1 MPLISDLQRQRWT
14 GLGFQGQSG
23 LQRQSEFQD
32 FQGYTEKYSLQNK
45 KTNKRNTYTKYCILM
60 PTEKNVKSV
69 LLSNKQ
75 VTPATEIEKR
85 HKGIQSKN
93 RIRLYLEL
101 YLALKIC

>member
-1 MPLISDLQRQRWT
+1 
-14 GLGFQGQSG
+14 
-23 LQRQSEFQD
+23 
-32 FQGYTEKYSLQNK
+32 
-45 KTNKRNTYTKYCILM
+45 M